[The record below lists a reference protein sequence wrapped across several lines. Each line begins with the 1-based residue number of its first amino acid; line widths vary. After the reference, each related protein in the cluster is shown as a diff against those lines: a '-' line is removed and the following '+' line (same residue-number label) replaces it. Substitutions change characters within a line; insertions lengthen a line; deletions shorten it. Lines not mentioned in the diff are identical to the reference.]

1 MNRLSLLAATLL
13 LGGCAGAQPAG
24 GAAGPG
30 VGQAAPQ
37 RMPANSPAGDS
48 DRSAS
53 GSETPPWLKLATPAD
68 IQRLTDWRDQ
78 FAMVRKRVLA
88 SESKADMLA
97 GGTLYE
103 VDAAIDYAPP
113 PAGVYD
119 CNVTKLAGRYLE
131 MIAYDYFRCRIIVE
145 NGRRQFVKLTG
156 SQRPVGHIHDAPPT
170 GERDKAHGV
179 SLGTLMLG
187 DEAAL
192 VPYGAEPERDLAGI
206 VERLGQKRWRIL
218 FPKPFYESELDIID
232 LQRIEQ

>member
-1 MNRLSLLAATLL
+1 MNRFSLLAATLL

-30 VGQAAPQ
+30 VGQAEPQ
-37 RMPANSPAGDS
+37 RTPANSPAGES
-48 DRSAS
+48 GSSA
-53 GSETPPWLKLATPAD
+53 GDSETPLWLTLATPAD
-68 IQRLTDWRDQ
+68 LERLTDWRDQ
-78 FAMVRKRVLA
+78 FVMVRKRVLE

-113 PAGVYD
+113 PPGLYN
-119 CNVTKLAGRYLE
+119 CNVTKLAGRYME
-131 MIAYDYFRCRIIVE
+131 MIAYEYFRCRIIVE

-156 SQRPVGHIHDAPPT
+156 SQRPVGYIHDAPPT
-170 GERDKAHGV
+170 DERDKPHGV
-179 SLGTLMLG
+179 FLGTLVLG

-192 VPYGAEPERDLAGI
+192 VSYGAEPERDLAGI

-218 FPKPFYESELDIID
+218 FPKPFYESELDIMD
-232 LQRIEQ
+232 LQRMEQ